1 MQYDRVFR
9 VLDVAERR
17 KWMRFTLPRPED
29 LVLRTGDKQYPCS
42 LIEISLG
49 GARIKFKAEVPPP
62 TEVEIRHPIA
72 GILHG
77 DCRWHSE
84 TEMGV
89 EFDQSEAV
97 IDLVA
102 HGLKQAVPTP
112 RFGES

>member
-17 KWMRFTLPRPED
+17 KWMRFTLPHPEE
-29 LVLRTGDKQYPCS
+29 LVLKAEGKEYPCS
-42 LIEISLG
+42 LKEISLG
-49 GARIKFKAEVPPP
+49 GARIEFKADVPPP
-62 TEVEIRHPIA
+62 AEVEIRHAVA
-72 GILHG
+72 GKLHG
-77 DCRWHSE
+77 DCRWHAE

-102 HGLKQAVPTP
+102 HCLKQAVPTP
-112 RFGES
+112 RFGTN